1 MKNFPLIAGVV
12 TLLIVLAGALL
23 FSRGNSAKE
32 PSLTP
37 PPLPESYEYFWS
49 TACSHCK
56 IVNEFIENWENK
68 DKINLEKMEVSIK
81 ENSDLLN
88 QRANFCNLANNQR
101 GIPFLFTPD
110 GQCVAGDTSIINFF
124 EQMEFEE

>member
-1 MKNFPLIAGVV
+1 MKRFPLIAAVA
-12 TLLIVLAGALL
+12 TFLIVLAGALL
-23 FSRGNSAKE
+23 FSGDNSAKE
-32 PSLTP
+32 PQTP

-49 TACSHCK
+49 TTCPHCK
-56 IVNEFIENWENK
+56 MVNEFMENWENK
-68 DKINLEKMEVSIK
+68 DKINLEKMDVSIK

-110 GQCVAGDTSIINFF
+110 GKCVVGGNLIINFF

>member
-1 MKNFPLIAGVV
+1 MKRFPLIVGIA
-12 TLLIVLAGALL
+12 TFLIVFAGALL
-23 FSRGNSAKE
+23 FSRGNSAE
-32 PSLTP
+32 ESQTP

-49 TACSHCK
+49 TGCSYCK
-56 IVNEFIENWENK
+56 IVNEFMESWENK

-101 GIPFLFTPD
+101 GIPFLFTPS
-110 GQCVAGDTSIINFF
+110 GECVVGDTSIINFF